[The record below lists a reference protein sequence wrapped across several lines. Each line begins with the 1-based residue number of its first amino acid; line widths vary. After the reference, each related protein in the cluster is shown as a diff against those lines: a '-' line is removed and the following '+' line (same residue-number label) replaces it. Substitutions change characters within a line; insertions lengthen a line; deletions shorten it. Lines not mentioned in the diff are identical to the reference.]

1 MKKLIALFDFSIL
14 TGTNRNV
21 IKDSLG
27 KPIQPVSIA
36 EKPTLRT
43 VKPNDWLG
51 ADATKKDVTAWMKR
65 NNVSTTYSRFDGGNG
80 KLQLERFV
88 RGEM

>member
-65 NNVSTTYSRFDGGNG
+65 NNVSTTYSRFDGAKG
-80 KLQLERFV
+80 KLQLERFILN
-88 RGEM
+88 EM

>member
-1 MKKLIALFDFSIL
+1 MKKVIALFDFSIL

>member
-36 EKPTLRT
+36 EKPSLRT

>member
-1 MKKLIALFDFSIL
+1 MKKVIALFDFSIL

-65 NNVSTTYSRFDGGNG
+65 NKVSTTYSRFDGGNG

>member
-14 TGTNRNV
+14 TGTNRNL

-36 EKPTLRT
+36 EKPSLRT